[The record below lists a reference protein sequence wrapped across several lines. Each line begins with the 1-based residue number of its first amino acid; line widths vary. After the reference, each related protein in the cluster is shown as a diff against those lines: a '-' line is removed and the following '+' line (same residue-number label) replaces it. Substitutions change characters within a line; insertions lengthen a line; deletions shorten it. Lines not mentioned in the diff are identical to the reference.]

1 MRLVLIRHGA
11 TPGNEAHAYVGARTD
26 EGLSAAGRAAVAAKG
41 AFPQVEYVYVSP
53 MLRAR
58 QTAALLFPRAL
69 QHEVADLREM
79 DFGAFEGRTA
89 AQMEHDAAYRAWVDG
104 WCAGPCPQ
112 GESRTAFANR
122 VERAVIDIVAD
133 ARARGLADVFVVAH
147 GGTVMS
153 ALDRLAVAPED
164 PAHARADAVGAA
176 SSPSTAASG
185 SAATASAPAA
195 ASAPAVTAPDSAAA
209 AQRYFSWSVPPCE
222 GWVADVVF
230 RSSDAAA
237 PGETPAPFALA
248 HPRRIDFAART
259 NDNSRTTC
267 EREET

>member
-58 QTAALLFPRAL
+58 QTVALLFPCAL

-89 AQMEHDAAYRAWVDG
+89 AQMEHDAAYRAWVNG

-112 GESRTAFANR
+112 GESRAVFADR

-164 PAHARADAVGAA
+164 SAHARADAVGSAVQ
-176 SSPSTAASG
+176 PS
-185 SAATASAPAA
+185 AA
-195 ASAPAVTAPDSAAA
+195 ASAPATAPTPAAVSASTAAVSDPAAA

-237 PGETPAPFALA
+237 TGEAPAPFALA

>member
-1 MRLVLIRHGA
+1 MRLILIRHGA
-11 TPGNEAHAYVGARTD
+11 TPGNESHAYVGARTD

-164 PAHARADAVGAA
+164 SAHARADAVGSAVQ
-176 SSPSTAASG
+176 PSAV
-185 SAATASAPAA
+185 ASAPATA
-195 ASAPAVTAPDSAAA
+195 STPAALSASAAAVSDPAAA

-230 RSSDAAA
+230 RSSDAAVT
-237 PGETPAPFALA
+237 GEAPAPFALA